1 MDVSLGLPGNELG
14 PSQRSC
20 HRRFEASRFVRCQ
33 EKEEKKPEKE
43 EKTGPS
49 TEIKGT
55 VRT

>member
-1 MDVSLGLPGNELG
+1 MDVSLGLSGNELG
-14 PSQRSC
+14 PSQRSR
-20 HRRFEASRFVRCQ
+20 HRRFEASRFARCQ
-33 EKEEKKPEKE
+33 EKE